1 MKKLTIATGLALAL
15 LGLQLSTASWA
26 AGITGGLTAKL
37 GVHSPSLLKIA
48 NPTMAS
54 DTDEMMQQK
63 MKESREMMNNIK
75 PGKDDKS
82 MRMMMTSMRMMMN
95 DMDSAMQ
102 EGKITDED
110 RAMMTEML
118 DSMKVIMRGSEMMMP
133 RKVWRSSPK

>member
-1 MKKLTIATGLALAL
+1 MKKLTIATGLAIAL

-26 AGITGGLTAKL
+26 AGITGESSAKL

-48 NPTMAS
+48 NATMAS

-82 MRMMMTSMRMMMN
+82 MRMMMT
-95 DMDSAMQ
+95 
-102 EGKITDED
+102 
-110 RAMMTEML
+110 
-118 DSMKVIMRGSEMMMP
+118 
-133 RKVWRSSPK
+133 